1 MPGPHAFLPAVAVTA
16 VAALAGIS
24 LALVGRQELARQN
37 DPEGQASIPVS
48 VGLQEPPMDIGAAGT
63 ALLGTIATALGVATT
78 AQTLCKV
85 HHQRVRHYEDRL
97 EADAAAA
104 VRAVSGSYARPL
116 KRKKLADFM
125 ESHPA
130 EHRRAEPGSLE
141 ELQLHAQLF
150 SRYSL
155 ALKLSAEESD
165 WAHDA
170 AVELLTEEYSDE
182 PSDRLAHAVRKAH
195 ALAKAGEQSTLTELA
210 SFVQKT
216 KASPLAAPG
225 AP

>member
-1 MPGPHAFLPAVAVTA
+1 MPGPHAFLPALAVTA
-16 VAALAGIS
+16 VAAIAGVALAVVGHLGGRRAEDPTQPPGIP
-24 LALVGRQELARQN
+24 LN
-37 DPEGQASIPVS
+37 
-48 VGLQEPPMDIGAAGT
+48 VGLQEMDLSAAGT
-63 ALLGTIATALGVATT
+63 ALFGTLATALGVATT

-85 HHQRVRHYEDRL
+85 HHQRERNYEDKL
-97 EADAAAA
+97 EADAAAS
-104 VRAVSGSYARPL
+104 VRAVSGSYSRPL

-125 ESHPA
+125 ESHPL
-130 EHRRAEPGSLE
+130 EHQRAEPGSLE

-155 ALKLSAEESD
+155 ALKLSPEESD

-170 AVELLTEEYSDE
+170 AVELLTEEYEKEGADK
-182 PSDRLAHAVRKAH
+182 LAHAVRKAH

-210 SFVQKT
+210 SFVSKT
-216 KASPLAAPG
+216 KARPLLAPG